1 MKPIFLYNGF
11 TEQKE
16 ESAMSFIEIRN
27 VYKNYGKTEVLKNVS
42 FEIESGE
49 RFGLIGP
56 NGAGKS
62 TLIDMMTGLT
72 PLNAGEI
79 YIDQKKV
86 PNDMVKIR
94 ELIGLV
100 PQEIALMQ
108 ELNAPSNLEYFG
120 GLYGLSG
127 QTLKDRIDEALDAV
141 GLSDQRKKAVKDF
154 SGGMQRRLNIAA
166 GILHRPK
173 FLILDE
179 PTVGVDPQ
187 SRNKIFEFIKNMNE
201 EYGTTVLYTSHY
213 MEEVEALC
221 DRLFILDDG
230 EQIGYGSQEEIKQLV
245 QDSVKW
251 LIEVEQLPIGID
263 EKIKETL
270 PGIEQVL
277 IENNQIHLIVDP
289 LAFKTQELMTFISR
303 EELELVTLQKEDLSL
318 EEAFLQLTGKTLRD

>member
-1 MKPIFLYNGF
+1 
-11 TEQKE
+11 
-16 ESAMSFIEIRN
+16 MSYVEIKN
-27 VYKNYGKTEVLKNVS
+27 IYKNYGENQVLENVS
-42 FEIESGE
+42 FEIEAGE

-62 TLIDMMTGLT
+62 TLIDIMTGLT
-72 PLNAGEI
+72 PYNSGEI
-79 YIDQKKV
+79 AIDGNNV
-86 PNDMVKIR
+86 PKDIVTIR
-94 ELIGLV
+94 KQIGLV

-127 QTLKDRIDEALDAV
+127 QTLKDRIEEALEIV
-141 GLSDQRKKAVKDF
+141 GLADQKKKAVKHF

-187 SRNKIFEFIKNMNE
+187 SRNKIFEFIKYMNE
-201 EYGTTVLYTSHY
+201 EYRTTVLYTSHY

-221 DRLFILDDG
+221 ERLFILDDG
-230 EQIGYGSQEEIKQLV
+230 KQIGYGSQEEIKQLV
-245 QDSVKW
+245 QDHVKW
-251 LIEVEQLPIGID
+251 LIELDQVPLGIEEKLAEELSGVEQVI
-263 EKIKETL
+263 
-270 PGIEQVL
+270 V
-277 IENNQIHLIVDP
+277 ENNEMHLIVDP
-289 LAFKTQELMTFISR
+289 IAFKTRQLMNFLMDNQ
-303 EELELVTLQKEDLSL
+303 LELVTLQKEDLSL

>member
-1 MKPIFLYNGF
+1 
-11 TEQKE
+11 
-16 ESAMSFIEIRN
+16 MSYVEIRN
-27 VYKNYGKTEVLKNVS
+27 VYKSYGENQVLENVS

-62 TLIDMMTGLT
+62 TLIDSMTGLT
-72 PLNAGEI
+72 PLNSGEI
-79 YIDQKKV
+79 YIDGLSV
-86 PNDMVKIR
+86 PQDIVKIR
-94 ELIGLV
+94 EQIGLV

-127 QTLKDRIDEALDAV
+127 KKLKTRIEEALEVV
-141 GLSDQRKKAVKDF
+141 GLSEQRKKAVKHF

-187 SRNKIFEFIKNMNE
+187 SRNKIFEFIKYMNE
-201 EYGTTVLYTSHY
+201 EYNTTVLYTSHY

-221 DRLFILDDG
+221 ERLFILDDG
-230 EQIGYGSQEEIKQLV
+230 QQIGYGNPEEIKLLV
-245 QDSVKW
+245 QDNVKW
-251 LIEVEQLPIGID
+251 LIEVDQLPIGI
-263 EKIKETL
+263 EESLQQTL
-270 PGIEQVL
+270 SGVEQVL
-277 IENNQIHLIVDP
+277 IEKNQIHLIVDP
-289 LAFKTQELMTFISR
+289 LAFKTQELMQFLTTNQ
-303 EELELVTLQKEDLSL
+303 LELTTLQKEDLSL

>member
-1 MKPIFLYNGF
+1 
-11 TEQKE
+11 
-16 ESAMSFIEIRN
+16 MSYVEIRN
-27 VYKNYGKTEVLKNVS
+27 VYKSYEENQVLENVS

-62 TLIDMMTGLT
+62 TLIDSMTGLT
-72 PLNAGEI
+72 PLNSGEI
-79 YIDQKKV
+79 YIDGLSV
-86 PNDMVKIR
+86 PQDIVKIR
-94 ELIGLV
+94 EQIGLV
-100 PQEIALMQ
+100 PQEIALIQ

-127 QTLKDRIDEALDAV
+127 KKLKTRIEEALEVV
-141 GLSDQRKKAVKDF
+141 GLSEQRKKAVKHF

-187 SRNKIFEFIKNMNE
+187 SRNKIFEFIKYMNE
-201 EYGTTVLYTSHY
+201 EYNTTVLYTSHY

-221 DRLFILDDG
+221 ERLFILDDG
-230 EQIGYGSQEEIKQLV
+230 QQIGYGNPEEIKLLV
-245 QDSVKW
+245 QDNVKW
-251 LIEVEQLPIGID
+251 LIEVDQLPIGI
-263 EKIKETL
+263 EESLQQTL
-270 PGIEQVL
+270 SGVEQVL
-277 IENNQIHLIVDP
+277 IEKNQIHLIVDP
-289 LAFKTQELMTFISR
+289 LAFKTQELMQFLTTNQ
-303 EELELVTLQKEDLSL
+303 LELTTLQKEDLSL

>member
-1 MKPIFLYNGF
+1 
-11 TEQKE
+11 
-16 ESAMSFIEIRN
+16 MSYVEIRN
-27 VYKNYGKTEVLKNVS
+27 VYKSYEENQVLENVS

-62 TLIDMMTGLT
+62 TLIDSMTGLT
-72 PLNAGEI
+72 PLNSGEI
-79 YIDQKKV
+79 YIDGLSV
-86 PNDMVKIR
+86 PQDIVKIR
-94 ELIGLV
+94 EQIGLV

-127 QTLKDRIDEALDAV
+127 KKLKTRIEEALEVV
-141 GLSDQRKKAVKDF
+141 GLSEQRKKAVKHF

-187 SRNKIFEFIKNMNE
+187 SRNKIFEFIKYMNE
-201 EYGTTVLYTSHY
+201 EYNTTVLYTSHY

-221 DRLFILDDG
+221 ERLFILDDG
-230 EQIGYGSQEEIKQLV
+230 QQIGYGNPEEIKLLV
-245 QDSVKW
+245 QDNVKW
-251 LIEVEQLPIGID
+251 LIEVDQLPIGI
-263 EKIKETL
+263 EESLQQTL
-270 PGIEQVL
+270 SGVEQVL
-277 IENNQIHLIVDP
+277 IEKNQIHLIVDP
-289 LAFKTQELMTFISR
+289 LAFKTQELMQFLTTNQ
-303 EELELVTLQKEDLSL
+303 LELTTLQKEDLSL

>member
-1 MKPIFLYNGF
+1 
-11 TEQKE
+11 
-16 ESAMSFIEIRN
+16 MSYVEIKHI
-27 VYKNYGKTEVLKNVS
+27 YKNYSENQVLENVS
-42 FEIESGE
+42 FEIEKGE

-72 PLNAGEI
+72 PYNSGEI
-79 YIDQKKV
+79 IIDGKKV
-86 PNDMVKIR
+86 PKDIVNIR
-94 ELIGLV
+94 KQIGLV

-127 QTLKDRIDEALDAV
+127 QTLKKRIEEALEIV
-141 GLSDQRKKAVKDF
+141 GLADQDKKAVKHF

-166 GILHRPK
+166 GILHRPQ

-187 SRNKIFEFIKNMNE
+187 SRNKIFEFIKYMNE
-201 EYGTTVLYTSHY
+201 EYKTTVLYTSHY

-221 DRLFILDDG
+221 ERLFILDAG
-230 EQIGYGSQEEIKQLV
+230 KQIGYGSQEEIKQLV
-245 QDSVKW
+245 QDHVKW
-251 LIEVEQLPIGID
+251 FIELEQMPLDLDEQLTQELNGVEQVIA
-263 EKIKETL
+263 K
-270 PGIEQVL
+270 
-277 IENNQIHLIVDP
+277 NNQLHLIVDP
-289 LAFKTQELMTFISR
+289 ITFKTQQLMNFLTANH
-303 EELELVTLQKEDLSL
+303 LELVTLQKEDLSL